1 MYAKINEGICL
12 PTIVLTL
19 IPILV
24 CTIVLLYLVGKT
36 QTKILKVGPRHTL
49 YLEKSFVEDT
59 NFPFKP
65 DEPLVAKIEKNRV
78 ILERA

>member
-1 MYAKINEGICL
+1 MRKINERIFL

-19 IPILV
+19 MLILV
-24 CTIVLLYLVGKT
+24 CTTVLLYLVGKT
-36 QTKILKVGPRHTL
+36 QTKILKVGSRHTV

-65 DEPLVAKIEKNRV
+65 AEPLVAKIEKNRV

>member
-1 MYAKINEGICL
+1 MREYITYRSAYSNAYIGAHHSI
-12 PTIVLTL
+12 I
-19 IPILV
+19 I
-24 CTIVLLYLVGKT
+24 LVGKT
-36 QTKILKVGPRHTL
+36 QTKILKVGSRHTV

-65 DEPLVAKIEKNRV
+65 AEPLVAKIEKNRV